1 MQGETTLLPP
11 GHTGVPVEHVHLL
24 ALAVALE
31 KLTFITFR
39 LSLDIHSPP
48 RPASQALL
56 AGCGVAGPAVAAVA
70 AVARQPA
77 DSAAAICLQLLLE
90 KLPTAQRITW

>member
-56 AGCGVAGPAVAAVA
+56 AGCLVAGAAVT

-77 DSAAAICLQLLLE
+77 DSAAA
-90 KLPTAQRITW
+90 A